1 MLETRTPQRP
11 QKQRF
16 PGLGLSVNSDNVLD
30 DTFSS
35 GAGEERKR
43 EKRACFERRTVL
55 SIY

>member
-1 MLETRTPQRP
+1 MLETQTPQRP

-16 PGLGLSVNSDNVLD
+16 PSLGLSVNSDNVLD

-35 GAGEERKR
+35 GAGEKRKR
-43 EKRACFERRTVL
+43 KKRACFERRTVL